1 MFPQLGVIQRA
12 RNKFAEMVAAAEGY
26 LIITH
31 VKKKKK
37 RIKEVVVPNMPS
49 CNNMS

>member
-31 VKKKKK
+31 VKEKKKNQ
-37 RIKEVVVPNMPS
+37 RSSRSEYAFL
-49 CNNMS
+49 